1 MIRLFVFLA
10 LFACTRGGP
19 SGPDARLSRQIV
31 FSPCRLRGIA
41 FPTQC
46 GVLRVPEDRG
56 NAGGRSTEEQ
66 ASPATGGGHRPEH
79 TTEEQASPA
88 TGGGRRP

>member
-19 SGPDARLSRQIV
+19 SGPDARLARQIA

-46 GVLRVPEDRG
+46 GVLRVPEDRANPG
-56 NAGGRSTEEQ
+56 DRPTEEQ
-66 ASPATGGGHRPEH
+66 A
-79 TTEEQASPA
+79 
-88 TGGGRRP
+88 